1 MASNRER
8 KRDRVRDK
16 ERKERIC
23 GERRTFS
30 GGEERF
36 LESKIDYGRVTRAAI
51 EGVSSHV
58 AHF

>member
-30 GGEERF
+30 LEARKDFWNQRSITGG
-36 LESKIDYGRVTRAAI
+36 
-51 EGVSSHV
+51 
-58 AHF
+58 

>member
-8 KRDRVRDK
+8 QREGDRDK
-16 ERKERIC
+16 KRKRGFAERER
-23 GERRTFS
+23 ETRTFS

-36 LESKIDYGRVTRAAI
+36 LESKIDYGRAI
-51 EGVSSHV
+51 ERVSSHV